1 MVHGAK
7 EYFDKFPEQS
17 EFCYMDCT
25 GHDKM
30 KFQSMKYRSRLVYHF
45 EVHVLYVNIHRT

>member
-7 EYFDKFPEQS
+7 EYSDKFPEQS

-30 KFQSMKYRSRLVYHF
+30 KFQSVKYGSRLVYDF
-45 EVHVLYVNIHRT
+45 